1 VATLSNLYDLSPAT
15 LESTLGEIVS
25 PPFRI
30 QQIEEWMYVRGVDSF
45 SAMSNLPKDVR
56 AALSERFT
64 LAFPQV
70 VEQTTPASDGS
81 RKYLFALED
90 GNRIESVYM
99 PMGDRTSVCLS
110 SQAGCAVGCTFCV
123 TGFFGAG
130 RNLTASEMV
139 GQYFTIRRE
148 HDVPAEMMNVVFMG
162 MGEPLLNFESLV
174 VALDVLSHSVAPKR
188 ITVSTSGII
197 PGIEEL
203 ARLERRPNLAV
214 SINAPDRERR
224 EEIMPITKKYPLDE
238 LIKTLRRFPDDKG
251 REITAEYVLL
261 AGYNDSAKDA
271 LALARLLRGVRV
283 KVNAI
288 PFNED
293 ANLPAWMKRPS
304 EAAIDR
310 FVDTL
315 VDHGV
320 RVTVRRSKGRDIA
333 AACGQLRGKTEAKS
347 RLSRQPEL
355 AERRVDR
362 PVRMEPARVK
372 RDVVHGKR
380 R

>member
-1 VATLSNLYDLSPAT
+1 MTTEIHRNLHDLTPEELREA
-15 LESTLGEIVS
+15 LGPIVS

-30 QQIEEWMYVRGVDSF
+30 RQIEQWMHVRGAGSF
-45 SAMSNLPKDVR
+45 DVMSDIPKDVR
-56 AALSERFT
+56 SELASRFT
-64 LAFPQV
+64 LELPRVIERTA
-70 VEQTTPASDGS
+70 PAPDGS
-81 RKYLFALED
+81 QKYLFSLAD

-99 PMGDRTSVCLS
+99 PMGDRTSICLS

-130 RNLTASEMV
+130 RNLTPSEML
-139 GQYFTIRRE
+139 GQFFVVRNEKEIPSE
-148 HDVPAEMMNVVFMG
+148 SMNVVFMG
-162 MGEPLLNFESLV
+162 MGEPLLNFEHLV
-174 VALDVLSHSVAPKR
+174 TTLDVLYLNIAPKR
-188 ITVSTSGII
+188 VTVSTSGII
-197 PGIEEL
+197 PGLQDL

-214 SINAPDRERR
+214 SINAPDRKRR
-224 EEIMPITKKYPLDE
+224 EEIMPITKKYPLEE
-238 LIKTLRRFPDDKG
+238 LMAELRRFPLEKG
-251 REITAEYVLL
+251 RDITIEYVLL
-261 AGYNDSAKDA
+261 AGYNDAPSDA
-271 LALARLLRGVRV
+271 RALARLIRGVHS

-315 VDHGV
+315 VDAGV

-347 RLSRQPEL
+347 RSTG
-355 AERRVDR
+355 
-362 PVRMEPARVK
+362 
-372 RDVVHGKR
+372 GKIVAGR
-380 R
+380 